1 MSHDDARSR
10 GYRVHTQSSILCCV
24 HVEVKGAEG
33 RLAVDLSAVLVVAW
47 RSDQVPSSTIVDG
60 DDSS

>member
-1 MSHDDARSR
+1 MMPGAEAK
-10 GYRVHTQSSILCCV
+10 RVHTQSSIVCCV

-47 RSDQVPSSTIVDG
+47 RSDKAPPPTVVEG